1 MNKQTL
7 QFLRIDQLTDLL
19 NHSEDIIPRTESL
32 DDSLTKSEITI
43 ITGVRRSGKSTLI
56 KSLIKTLP
64 NREEIVYLNFEDPR
78 LLYFQS
84 GDFEILYGSW
94 LESSSENSP
103 KIAIFDE
110 IQNVEGWERWM
121 NFFAEQ
127 KKFKVIITGSNSKL
141 LSSELATHL
150 TGRHKDIVLYPLSFR
165 EIALSSFPEIERKAE
180 DETAVFNRKELATLK
195 KLFDRYFQLGGFPRV
210 WQSGDASLLGEYY
223 NDILS
228 RDIVRRYKLRQP
240 QLIARFGACIM
251 SDLGRKINKSK
262 LAQTIGIKEANT
274 VNKYLGYFDEC
285 FLGKEVRKFDLSVRK
300 QLRNLSKFYSIDPV
314 LARRIGFG
322 HESKEGFYFENLVL
336 IELLRRGAQTYY
348 WQQEDLG
355 EIDL

>member
-1 MNKQTL
+1 MNKQIL
-7 QFLRIDQLTDLL
+7 HSVRIDQLTDLL
-19 NHSEDIIPRTESL
+19 YNVEDIIPRTASL
-32 DDSLTKSEITI
+32 AGSLLTSEITI

-64 NREEIVYLNFEDPR
+64 SREEIIYLNFEDPR

-84 GDFEILYGSW
+84 GDFEILYVSW
-94 LESSSENSP
+94 HKRNSENSP
-103 KIAIFDE
+103 KIAIFNE

-165 EIALSSFPEIERKAE
+165 EIALYSFPEIERKAD
-180 DETAVFNRKELATLK
+180 DETAIFNRKELANLK
-195 KLFDRYFQLGGFPRV
+195 NLFDRYFQLGGFPRV

-251 SDLGRKINKSK
+251 SDLGRKLNKSK

-274 VNKYLGYFDEC
+274 V
-285 FLGKEVRKFDLSVRK
+285 GKQVSWVF
-300 QLRNLSKFYSIDPV
+300 
-314 LARRIGFG
+314 
-322 HESKEGFYFENLVL
+322 
-336 IELLRRGAQTYY
+336 
-348 WQQEDLG
+348 
-355 EIDL
+355 